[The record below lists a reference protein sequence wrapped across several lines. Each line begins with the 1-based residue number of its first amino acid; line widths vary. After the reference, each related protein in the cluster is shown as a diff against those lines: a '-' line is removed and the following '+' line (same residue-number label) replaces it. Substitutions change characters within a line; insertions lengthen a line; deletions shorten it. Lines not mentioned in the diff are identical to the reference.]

1 MCCDEETTR
10 TLKEKNCIRE
20 RFELGR
26 LKIKHLDIESPQSYP
41 LHHAAHSNTEGKLNV
56 QMKLK
61 GEVTKSC
68 QFLEIYKK
76 MHA

>member
-26 LKIKHLDIESPQSYP
+26 LKIKHLDIESPQSCP
-41 LHHAAHSNTEGKLNV
+41 LHHAAHSNTERKLNV

-61 GEVTKSC
+61 GEVTNRVN
-68 QFLEIYKK
+68 F
-76 MHA
+76 